1 MLSAACWSAVGTSS
15 PAKSGPVQTHRDTS
29 ISVVLICC
37 ICSGFAELKGQ
48 CFNTAHAPTQGL
60 LGFYVAQIIIA
71 SYQMT
76 SRT

>member
-15 PAKSGPVQTHRDTS
+15 PAKSGPVQTHRDTN

-37 ICSGFAELKGQ
+37 IWSGFAELKGQ
-48 CFNTAHAPTQGL
+48 CFNTAHGSTQGL
-60 LGFYVAQIIIA
+60 LGFYVAQITIA
-71 SYQMT
+71 SCRMT